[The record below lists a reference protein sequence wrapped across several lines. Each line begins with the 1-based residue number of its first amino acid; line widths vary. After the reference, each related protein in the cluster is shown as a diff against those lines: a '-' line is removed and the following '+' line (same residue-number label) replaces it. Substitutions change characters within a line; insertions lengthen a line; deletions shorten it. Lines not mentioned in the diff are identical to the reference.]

1 VQLYL
6 NRTDAK
12 EADPIRSLAGF
23 QRIALRP
30 GEHKVARFKLLPR
43 QFAKPGAFQ
52 VVLGGKQPGFK
63 GAADANTTAVI
74 SGIVRLEGPTQPV
87 N

>member
-1 VQLYL
+1 MADQQGRVLVVLLDVQAVYL
-6 NRTDAK
+6 EERRKAN
-12 EADPIRSLAGF
+12 E
-23 QRIALRP
+23 QRAQDVY
-30 GEHKVARFKLLPR
+30 VASDGRR
-43 QFAKPGAFQ
+43 VVEPGAFQ

-63 GAADANTTAVI
+63 GAADANTTAAI

>member
-1 VQLYL
+1 
-6 NRTDAK
+6 
-12 EADPIRSLAGF
+12 
-23 QRIALRP
+23 LRP

-43 QFAKPGAFQ
+43 QFATVASDGRRVVEPGAFQ

-63 GAADANTTAVI
+63 GAADASTTAVI
-74 SGIVRLEGPTQPV
+74 GGIVRLEGPRQPV